1 MKFCGMMHDKGIES
15 GTTIKDDG
23 FVDGGVVGF
32 TTWGEGAEG
41 LLCDC
46 GDFLNDGL
54 GFQQLGS
61 EMRSEGEVG
70 VEDDSEVP
78 NLGCSGDTV
87 IMDSDGG
94 V

>member
-1 MKFCGMMHDKGIES
+1 MC
-15 GTTIKDDG
+15 DG
-23 FVDGGVVGF
+23 
-32 TTWGEGAEG
+32 
-41 LLCDC
+41 

-70 VEDDSEVP
+70 VENNSKVT
-78 NLGCSGDTV
+78 NMGYSGDTV